1 MTYVLETETST
12 GSSMVVEYVMSSVTN
27 TLKVLDMTID
37 GKYHRTNWM
46 SPEGVEWLMGLLMDD
61 YSEKV
66 WWIDREACTT

>member
-1 MTYVLETETST
+1 MTFVLETETST
-12 GSSMVVEYVMSSVTN
+12 GSTMVVEYVMSSVTN

-66 WWIDREACTT
+66 SEDVLGLYA